1 MGHWGQWFSTD
12 SCGLLDRQPLV
23 VCHHSLTNLLQLFSA
38 SPLSLNVLMPF
49 VFQMCQNSLSFLCFI
64 RSTAVLCH
72 STFSSVVD
80 SIFSARFQF
89 LAIVHFFGIDMDV
102 CCRKDSKP
110 PVPVTA
116 QSVSPMMMV
125 PTAHGYPGSV
135 VQHGY
140 MPAQQLV
147 ASQPMLQVSQRIIF
161 SVVLVTRLSNCWG
174 GNHGLARAKD
184 FLWMTFNCWLL
195 IQQI

>member
-1 MGHWGQWFSTD
+1 MSF
-12 SCGLLDRQPLV
+12 
-23 VCHHSLTNLLQLFSA
+23 A
-38 SPLSLNVLMPF
+38 
-49 VFQMCQNSLSFLCFI
+49 FQMCRNSLSFLCFI
-64 RSTAVLCH
+64 RLTAVLCR
-72 STFSSVVD
+72 SAFSSVVD
-80 SIFSARFQF
+80 SIFPARFQF
-89 LAIVHFFGIDMDV
+89 LPFMLIFGIDVDV

-135 VQHGY
+135 AQHGY

-147 ASQPMLQVSQRIIF
+147 ASQPMLQVSQRAIF
-161 SVVLVTRLSNCWG
+161 SVVLVTRLSNCWD

-184 FLWMTFNCWLL
+184 FLWMTFNC
-195 IQQI
+195 

>member
-1 MGHWGQWFSTD
+1 
-12 SCGLLDRQPLV
+12 
-23 VCHHSLTNLLQLFSA
+23 
-38 SPLSLNVLMPF
+38 
-49 VFQMCQNSLSFLCFI
+49 MCRNSWSFLCFI

-72 STFSSVVD
+72 SAFSSVAD
-80 SIFSARFQF
+80 SIFPARFHF
-89 LAIVHFFGIDMDV
+89 LAIMHFFGIDVDV

-135 VQHGY
+135 SQHGY

-147 ASQPMLQVSQRIIF
+147 ASQPMLQVSQLAIF
-161 SVVLVTRLSNCWG
+161 SVILVTRAQQLLGWEPWLSKSQ
-174 GNHGLARAKD
+174 RFSMDD
-184 FLWMTFNCWLL
+184 FQLL
-195 IQQI
+195 IVDSTDIGLFANTVDIGFYYG